1 MAHTKAKVQT
11 GGKATLTTSLSNVIG
26 RAVFGSALGLHP
38 ICFRRLV
45 LGICWG
51 VIHWQPR

>member
-51 VIHWQPR
+51 IIYWQPR